1 MSLDDVIALFG
12 RRYDQ
17 TGSET
22 SRGPETAYRWDV
34 PELSGAIWVYTA
46 SGGRT
51 VIWIDTSISS
61 LSTSAGNSMG
71 SSVEAFRL
79 EFGPGYA
86 TGQTSN
92 GSPTLTWRALGIW
105 VVLDS
110 PVSSDRVILVGV
122 GSRR

>member
-1 MSLDDVIALFG
+1 MSLEDVIAVLG

-17 TGSET
+17 IGSET

-34 PELSGAIWVYTA
+34 PELSGAIWVYIP
-46 SGGRT
+46 SGSRAVNG
-51 VIWIDTSISS
+51 IETSIPS
-61 LSTSAGNSMG
+61 LRTSAGNSMG

-79 EFGPGYA
+79 ELGPGYT
-86 TGQTSN
+86 TGQTSH

-110 PVSSDRVILVGV
+110 PASSDRVILVGV